1 MMIFPKLLLSSGLIF
16 ITVAAFIRNESSCY
30 QPSKYV
36 KPMHYD
42 IKLITYIQ
50 GNLFYG
56 EYNISISI
64 LNKTQHILLHSEKL
78 CIKSIILFTNVEKN
92 HENDTN
98 IVYKLTYS
106 TTEDTIDIIFKDELL
121 PGNYTLNIKYYG
133 TADEV
138 FIIFDEK
145 IALVA
150 ATHFYIIGTRRLSS
164 CWDEQNLVLEATFN
178 ISIGC
183 KQCTALSNMPLRN
196 MEKDERNLLWT
207 HFDTTPAMSPYFAT
221 MIVSNYLLRIDSGT
235 RNIKM
240 WCRDK
245 SEIHIHFAKNVAEK
259 ITLHFK
265 NEWKRSC
272 NISKVTHVAIPNFHD
287 NGTIVFGLVLHKE
300 TDVIY
305 DKNLYPIAHKVEVA
319 QLVGRKVTKQ
329 WFNNMLNNPFVSD
342 FWFKK
347 GLTTLLAT
355 YAVNKTYPDYRIIN
369 LFVVQNQHYSFNLD
383 SNYYMWNSSL
393 LLNSSILQVN
403 SLLEIPNSIRAP
415 FIMRMMQHAF
425 EQIFWKN
432 IRTYANSTLSHRLGS
447 VNIMKDVALKMNI
460 AEKITRMEY
469 WASEKHCPL
478 IKVERSYSYFMNQTT
493 VSVQYID
500 ILEICHIPIT
510 FTTEASPN
518 FYKFIH
524 HFLHASQ
531 DFKLSLPFEENGW
544 MIFNIQQVG
553 YYRVNYDD
561 ENWRRIS
568 NYLNSD
574 NYTKIHVLN
583 RAQIIDDAFHLMIA
597 GQLQFHI
604 FWDIIK
610 YLHREEDYI
619 AWYPM
624 FKALEY
630 IFNIIPVTSMF
641 GGKIE
646 NFTSRV
652 RHALHKLLERIKYE
666 EIDDIDR
673 LRICLRQE
681 AARWA
686 CFLGDIDCQKEAKN
700 KLEHHLQ
707 DPTKHKLMPWW
718 KEWTFCN
725 GLMTTNNKTWRS
737 MYTMELDISDTKFE
751 EYLACLEDINIIID
765 YLKYKSINI
774 QKFRYLLYNFL
785 YIIAKHVKNPTF
797 LDYLLHN
804 FLEIKPKFLDITAAF
819 IIIINNV
826 YSVHL
831 IQEINGYVEWLKRN
845 ANLIDEIKEKDF
857 LMQKI
862 ERKIS
867 IRKNQIERRTQY
879 FDHILL

>member
-16 ITVAAFIRNESSCY
+16 IAVAAFIRNESSCY

-42 IKLITYIQ
+42 IKLSSYIE
-50 GNLFYG
+50 GNFFFG

-98 IVYKLTYS
+98 IVYTLTYS
-106 TTEDTIDIIFKDELL
+106 TTEDTIDIIFKDELS
-121 PGNYTLNIKYYG
+121 PGNYILNIKYYG

-138 FIIFDEK
+138 FRIFDVKEK

-150 ATHFYIIGTRRLSS
+150 ATHFYIISTRRVSS
-164 CWDEQNLVLEATFN
+164 CWDQQNLVLGVTFN

-183 KQCTALSNMPLRN
+183 NQCTALSNMPLRN

-221 MIVSNYLLRIDSGT
+221 MIVSNYLLRIDSST

-240 WCRDK
+240 WCRI
-245 SEIHIHFAKNVAEK
+245 EYNFHIHFAKNVAEK
-259 ITLHFK
+259 ITLYFK
-265 NEWKRSC
+265 NEWKQRSN
-272 NISKVTHVAIPNFHD
+272 NISKVTHVALPNFHD
-287 NGTIVFGLVLHKE
+287 SGTTVFGLVFYKV
-300 TDVIY
+300 TNIIY
-305 DKNLYPIAHKVEVA
+305 DKNLYPIAHKIDVA
-319 QLVGRKVTKQ
+319 QLVGRKVAEE

-347 GLTTLLAT
+347 VLLHCLQRMLSMR
-355 YAVNKTYPDYRIIN
+355 YTYPDYRMIN

-383 SNYYMWNSSL
+383 SDYYMWNSSL
-393 LLNSSILQVN
+393 LFNSSTSQVN
-403 SLLEIPNSIRAP
+403 SLLEISNSIRAP

-425 EQIFWKN
+425 EEVFWKN
-432 IRTYANSTLSHRLGS
+432 IRSYANSTLSHRLGS
-447 VNIMKDVALKMNI
+447 VNLMKDVALKMNL
-460 AEKITRMEY
+460 AAKITRMEY

-478 IKVERSYSYFMNQTT
+478 IKVKRNYSDPMNQTT

-500 ILEICHIPIT
+500 ILKIRHIPIT

-518 FYKFIH
+518 FNNFFH
-524 HFLHASQ
+524 LFLHASH
-531 DFKLSLPFEENGW
+531 DFKLSLPFEEDGW
-544 MIFNIQQVG
+544 IIFNIQQVG

-597 GQLQFHI
+597 SQLQFHI

-610 YLHREEDYI
+610 YLHQEEDYI

-725 GLMTTNNKTWRS
+725 GLMTINNKTWRS
-737 MYTMELDISDTKFE
+737 MYTMELDISDPKFE
-751 EYLACLEDINIIID
+751 EYLLA
-765 YLKYKSINI
+765 
-774 QKFRYLLYNFL
+774 
-785 YIIAKHVKNPTF
+785 
-797 LDYLLHN
+797 
-804 FLEIKPKFLDITAAF
+804 
-819 IIIINNV
+819 
-826 YSVHL
+826 
-831 IQEINGYVEWLKRN
+831 
-845 ANLIDEIKEKDF
+845 
-857 LMQKI
+857 
-862 ERKIS
+862 
-867 IRKNQIERRTQY
+867 
-879 FDHILL
+879 